1 MVFVNKI
8 CIIAQNEAPQ
18 MTTSVGKKMKTNIL
32 DMKQLEIQKHIT
44 SLSSE
49 EFSEFRS
56 TLNMITLLTID
67 EELELI
73 RRIRNGGNEAERA
86 KEVLANSYLR
96 FIYSV
101 ANQFKDQG
109 LSLQELIVSGITG
122 LIGAA
127 EKYDETRGFKFA
139 SYAIW
144 WIRESILKSI
154 VKQKTSS

>member
-1 MVFVNKI
+1 
-8 CIIAQNEAPQ
+8 
-18 MTTSVGKKMKTNIL
+18 
-32 DMKQLEIQKHIT
+32 MKQLEIQKHIT

-56 TLNMITLLTID
+56 TLNKITLLTID

-73 RRIRNGGNEAERA
+73 RRIRNGGIEAERA

-101 ANQFKDQG
+101 ANLFKDQG
-109 LSLQELIVSGITG
+109 LSLQELMASGITG
-122 LIGAA
+122 LIRAA

-144 WIRESILKSI
+144 WIRENILNSI
-154 VKQKTSS
+154 VKQKTPS

>member
-1 MVFVNKI
+1 
-8 CIIAQNEAPQ
+8 
-18 MTTSVGKKMKTNIL
+18 MKT
-32 DMKQLEIQKHIT
+32 DP
-44 SLSSE
+44 
-49 EFSEFRS
+49 
-56 TLNMITLLTID
+56 
-67 EELELI
+67 
-73 RRIRNGGNEAERA
+73 
-86 KEVLANSYLR
+86 R

-144 WIRESILKSI
+144 WIRQSILNSI
-154 VKQKTSS
+154 MKQKTPS